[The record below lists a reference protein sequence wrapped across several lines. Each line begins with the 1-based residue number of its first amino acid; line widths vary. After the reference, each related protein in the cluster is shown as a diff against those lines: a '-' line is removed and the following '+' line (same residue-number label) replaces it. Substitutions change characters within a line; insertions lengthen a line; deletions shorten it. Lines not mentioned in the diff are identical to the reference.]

1 MPTADERR
9 RNTRVHFETLIDL
22 SCDKHSFTRC
32 ETDNLSTKGV
42 FVLGI
47 TDLKLDDHCDLT
59 LHLSGGHNLVL
70 TMKGTVQRI
79 TEAGVGLHFTETD
92 LDSFTHLKN
101 IIYYNSENPD
111 IINETY

>member
-1 MPTADERR
+1 MPTSDEHR

-22 SCDKHSFTRC
+22 KCGKQSFTGC

-42 FVLGI
+42 LVLGI
-47 TDLKLDDHCDLT
+47 KDLQKGDLCDLT
-59 LHLSGGHNLVL
+59 LHLSGGHNLTL
-70 TMKGTVQRI
+70 SMKGTVQRV
-79 TEAGVGLHFTETD
+79 TDAGVGIHFTETD

-111 IINETY
+111 MIHDNY